1 MEVKEISQA
10 TLKRLP
16 VYFTYLKSLS
26 PQGPVHISATAI
38 AAALDMGEVQ
48 VRKDLAAVSKAG
60 RPKVGYVVSDLIREL
75 AAFLG
80 YNDVADAVIVGAGKL
95 GRALLD
101 YKGFSEYGLNIV
113 AGFDIKESLEGETQ
127 GGKAIFGLPRFGD
140 LCRRLNIRIGIITVP
155 TESAQSVCDLM
166 VENGIMAILNFAPV
180 HLRVPEGI
188 LLQNENIAASLA
200 ALSNRLLERMNKEE
214 SRNEKIEPPFSEA

>member
-1 MEVKEISQA
+1 MEVKGISQA

-26 PQGPVHISATAI
+26 PHGPANISATAI

-48 VRKDLAAVSKAG
+48 VRKDLASVSKAG
-60 RPKVGYVVSDLIREL
+60 RPKVGYAVVDLIHEL
-75 AAFLG
+75 EAFLG
-80 YNDVADAVIVGAGKL
+80 YDDVTDAVIVGAGKL

-101 YKGFSEYGLNIV
+101 YGGFSEYGLNIV
-113 AGFDIKESLEGETQ
+113 AGFDIKESLEGETE
-127 GGKAIFGLPRFGD
+127 GGKSIFGLSRFSD

-155 TESAQSVCDLM
+155 AESAQAACDLM
-166 VENGIMAILNFAPV
+166 VENGIVAILNFAPV
-180 HLRVPEGI
+180 HLKVPEGV

-200 ALSNRLLERMNKEE
+200 GLSNRLLKQISREE
-214 SRNEKIEPPFSEA
+214 AES

>member
-1 MEVKEISQA
+1 LEVKGISQA

-26 PQGPVHISATAI
+26 PHGPANISATAI

-48 VRKDLAAVSKAG
+48 VRKDLASVSKAG
-60 RPKVGYVVSDLIREL
+60 RPKVGYAVVDLIHEL
-75 AAFLG
+75 EAFLG
-80 YNDVADAVIVGAGKL
+80 YDDVTDAVIVGAGKL

-101 YKGFSEYGLNIV
+101 YGGFSEYGLNIV
-113 AGFDIKESLEGETQ
+113 AGFDIKESLEGETE
-127 GGKAIFGLPRFGD
+127 GGKSIFGLSRFSD

-155 TESAQSVCDLM
+155 AESAQAACDLM
-166 VENGIMAILNFAPV
+166 VENGIVAILNFAPV
-180 HLRVPEGI
+180 HLKVPEGV

-200 ALSNRLLERMNKEE
+200 GLSNRLLEQISREE
-214 SRNEKIEPPFSEA
+214 AES

>member
-1 MEVKEISQA
+1 MEVKGISQA

-26 PQGPVHISATAI
+26 PHGPANISATAI

-48 VRKDLAAVSKAG
+48 VRKDLASVSKAG
-60 RPKVGYVVSDLIREL
+60 RPKVGYAVVDLIHEL
-75 AAFLG
+75 EAFLG
-80 YNDVADAVIVGAGKL
+80 YDDVTDAVIVGAGKL

-101 YKGFSEYGLNIV
+101 YGGFSEYGLNIV
-113 AGFDIKESLEGETQ
+113 AGFDIKESLEGETE
-127 GGKAIFGLPRFGD
+127 GGKSIFGLSRFSD

-155 TESAQSVCDLM
+155 AESAQAACDLM
-166 VENGIMAILNFAPV
+166 VENGIVAILNFAPV
-180 HLRVPEGI
+180 HLKVPEGV

-200 ALSNRLLERMNKEE
+200 GLSNRLLEQISREE
-214 SRNEKIEPPFSEA
+214 AES